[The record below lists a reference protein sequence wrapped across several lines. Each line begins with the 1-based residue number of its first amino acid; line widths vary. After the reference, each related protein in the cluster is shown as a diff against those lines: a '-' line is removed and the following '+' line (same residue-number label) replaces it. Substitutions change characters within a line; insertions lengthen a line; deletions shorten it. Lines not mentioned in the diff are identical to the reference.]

1 MRNEPKKA
9 HKMARVVI
17 DTNVLVS
24 IFLNMGKSRNL
35 VIKLLKK
42 HTVILSSQM
51 LAELVDVLLR
61 GKFNVASGQ
70 VERFISVL
78 VRQAIVVPLN
88 STLKIVLED
97 PDDDVVLNTAISGE
111 AEYIVSGDKHLLK
124 IACYKNIKIVSVNE
138 FSQLTA
144 KKEP

>member
-1 MRNEPKKA
+1 
-9 HKMARVVI
+9 MARVVI

>member
-1 MRNEPKKA
+1 MRSEPKKA

-24 IFLNMGKSRNL
+24 AFLKKGKSRNL
-35 VIKLLKK
+35 VVKLLEK

-51 LAELVDVLLR
+51 LVELADVLSR
-61 GKFNVASGQ
+61 DKFNVTSAQ
-70 VERFISVL
+70 IDRFISVL
-78 VRQAIVVPLN
+78 VRQAIVVPVN
-88 STLKIVLED
+88 SSLKIVLED
-97 PDDDVVLNTAISGE
+97 PDDDMVLNTALSGE

-124 IACYKNIKIVSVNE
+124 IACYKNVKILSVNE
-138 FSQLTA
+138 FSQIIA